1 MPPSAAALTTVML
14 NCLLLGTGIIAQL
27 LLVIRMTTNPP
38 VLSRAVARLR
48 ERPWTA
54 EDLQATAL
62 VVLAVHCLLVLVAW
76 GGRLVLGDRL
86 EQVTGQLFLF
96 QIILFSGAGIALIG
110 RLLKK
115 RRVSLQHAFGLQ
127 PASLG
132 SGLLHGTWGYL
143 AVLPVVFAGSWL
155 YTIVL
160 RTVDYTVRPQD
171 IAVLLRRP
179 GLPPAQAIAIA
190 VLACTVTPIVEELLF
205 RGIALPVLARR
216 IGAVRAIL
224 VVSLFFALVHL
235 HLPSIVPLFLIA
247 VAFSVAYL
255 YSHSIVVPIVMHAL
269 FNAVNLF
276 GLFLGRTLES
286 PPEPSAFT
294 LFLPW

>member
-1 MPPSAAALTTVML
+1 M
-14 NCLLLGTGIIAQL
+14 
-27 LLVIRMTTNPP
+27 
-38 VLSRAVARLR
+38 
-48 ERPWTA
+48 
-54 EDLQATAL
+54 
-62 VVLAVHCLLVLVAW
+62 AW

-110 RLLKK
+110 RLLKR
-115 RRVSLQHAFGLQ
+115 RRVSLRHAFGLQ

-160 RTVDYTVRPQD
+160 RAVDYTVRPQD

-235 HLPSIVPLFLIA
+235 HLPCHRKRYRLS
-247 VAFSVAYL
+247 
-255 YSHSIVVPIVMHAL
+255 
-269 FNAVNLF
+269 
-276 GLFLGRTLES
+276 
-286 PPEPSAFT
+286 
-294 LFLPW
+294 